1 MSIST
6 PATSPEP
13 SVAATNNAAAATQE
27 RLKGLFAD
35 RLGMRFLEV
44 TPERLRAELDVRE
57 ELCTVP
63 GVMHGGAIMAFADTL
78 GGVATSL
85 NLPPGAGTTTIE
97 SKTNFLAAARTGQTI
112 QGECVPLHRGKQTLV
127 WQTRVT
133 VDDRLVALVTQTQI
147 VLAAKQTPQE
157 VLGALFSE
165 KPLDEQKVLL
175 ATLERAGAGLYRAWA
190 ANEPDATTKA
200 SLLAAAEREDEN
212 ARTLEDTHRA

>member
-1 MSIST
+1 MNMAASI
-6 PATSPEP
+6 
-13 SVAATNNAAAATQE
+13 QD

-35 RLGMRFLEV
+35 TLGMRFLEV
-44 TPERLRAELDVRE
+44 TPERVRAELDVRE
-57 ELCTVP
+57 DLCTVP
-63 GVMHGGAIMAFADTL
+63 GIMHGGAMMAFADTL

-85 NLPPGAGTTTIE
+85 NLPSGAGTTTIE

-112 QGECVPLHRGKQTLV
+112 NGECVPLHRGKQTLV

-157 VLGALFSE
+157 VLAALFAE
-165 KPLDEQKVLL
+165 KPVDEQKALL

-190 ANEPDATTKA
+190 ASESDAAVKEA
-200 SLLAAAEREDEN
+200 LLAAADREEEN
-212 ARTLEDTHRA
+212 ARTLEHGA

>member
-1 MSIST
+1 M
-6 PATSPEP
+6 
-13 SVAATNNAAAATQE
+13 VADGDGANAASAIQG

-35 RLGMRFLEV
+35 TLGMRFLEV
-44 TPERLRAELDVRE
+44 TPERVRAELDVRE

-63 GVMHGGAIMAFADTL
+63 GIMHGGAIMGFADTL

-97 SKTNFLAAARTGQTI
+97 SKTNFLAATRTGQTI
-112 QGECVPLHRGKQTLV
+112 SGECLPLHRGKQTLV

-133 VDDRLVALVTQTQI
+133 VEDRLVALVTQTQI

-157 VLGALFSE
+157 VLAALFAE
-165 KPLDEQKVLL
+165 KPLDEQKALL

-190 ANEPDATTKA
+190 ANESDAAMKEA
-200 SLLAAAEREDEN
+200 LLAAAEREEEN
-212 ARTLEDTHRA
+212 AQTG

>member
-1 MSIST
+1 MTDGTGVS
-6 PATSPEP
+6 
-13 SVAATNNAAAATQE
+13 AATAIQE
-27 RLKGLFAD
+27 RLKGLFAET
-35 RLGMRFLEV
+35 LGMRFLEV
-44 TPERLRAELDVRE
+44 SSDRVRAELDVRE

-97 SKTNFLAAARTGQTI
+97 SKTNFLAAARTGQKVS
-112 QGECVPLHRGKQTLV
+112 GECVPLHKGKQTLV

-133 VDDRLVALVTQTQI
+133 VEDRVIALVTQTQV

-157 VLGALFSE
+157 VLTALFAE
-165 KPLDEQKVLL
+165 KPLDEQKALL

-190 ANEPDATTKA
+190 AGESDGATKEA
-200 SLLAAAEREDEN
+200 LIAAAEREEEN
-212 ARTLEDTHRA
+212 ARTLEG

>member
-1 MSIST
+1 MTDGSGAN
-6 PATSPEP
+6 PAT
-13 SVAATNNAAAATQE
+13 TIQD

-35 RLGMRFLEV
+35 TLGMRFVEV
-44 TPERLRAELDVRE
+44 TPERVRAELTVRE

-63 GVMHGGAIMAFADTL
+63 GIMHGGAIMAFADTL

-112 QGECVPLHRGKQTLV
+112 AGECVPLHRGKQTLV

-133 VDDRLVALVTQTQI
+133 VEDRLVALVTQTQI
-147 VLAAKQTPQE
+147 VLAAKSASGGPQE
-157 VLGALFSE
+157 VLAALFAE
-165 KPLDEQKVLL
+165 KPVDEQKALL

-190 ANEPDATTKA
+190 ANEPDAGVKEA
-200 SLLAAAEREDEN
+200 LLAAAEREEEN
-212 ARTLEDTHRA
+212 ARTLEKPGG